1 MDLYTKLTSCME
13 DLSNTFTSRMATYE
27 EELKNAG
34 STEASHRTIASL
46 SRDYSEFK
54 CLVWKTMGAL
64 KMQVELLTLGFDRH
78 EMASRR
84 QVLLLHGLPEQEG
97 EDTVSRAVSV
107 LTDKMKLGNVSALDI
122 ASCHRLGADGGKTR
136 PLLIRFQSYSLR
148 SDVWKS
154 KTVLKGS
161 GLVLSEFLTKPRHDT
176 FVAARKHF
184 GVKECWTSEGK
195 IVILLPN
202 KSRRKIESL
211 AELQQLMVQ
220 FPTSATVASEPG
232 PSARSPTNKTPSGKR
247 SKRPTK

>member
-13 DLSNTFTSRMATYE
+13 ELSNTFTARMATYE
-27 EELKNAG
+27 EELKNVG
-34 STEASHRTIASL
+34 STEASHKSIASL
-46 SRDYSEFK
+46 SRDYTEFK
-54 CLVWKTMGAL
+54 CLVWKTMSAL

-84 QVLLLHGLPEQEG
+84 QVLLLHGLPEQKD
-97 EDTVSRAVSV
+97 EDTVSRAVTV
-107 LTDKMKLGNVSALDI
+107 LTDKMKLGTVSSSDI

-148 SDVWKS
+148 SEVWRS
-154 KTVLKGS
+154 KTALKGS
-161 GLVLSEFLTKPRHDT
+161 GLVVSEFLTKARHDT

-202 KSRRKIESL
+202 KSRRKIECL
-211 AELQQLMVQ
+211 AELQQLVVQ
-220 FPTSATVASEPG
+220 FPTATVASESV
-232 PSARSPTNKTPSGKR
+232 PSTRSTTGKTPSGIKPKR
-247 SKRPTK
+247 HAK